1 MGKNV
6 PGLNRIM
13 PTLEAGSV
21 YAYGS
26 KIFLHLGKF
35 FDISA
40 SLYFLVSLLCRWG
53 FPHGSSGLK
62 NKIKSRL
69 PLQET

>member
-6 PGLNRIM
+6 PGLNRIA

-26 KIFLHLGKF
+26 KFFIHLGKF
-35 FDISA
+35 FKVSA
-40 SLYFLVSLLCRWG
+40 SLYFLVSLLCQWG
-53 FPHGSSGLK
+53 FPGGACG
-62 NKIKSRL
+62 
-69 PLQET
+69 